1 MHNWG
6 AFSTWYAIIQS
17 LSIIVH
23 FLQYQQFDLFSFFF
37 IVVFLS

>member
-23 FLQYQQFDLFSFFF
+23 FLQYQQFDLFSLLLCSYLD
-37 IVVFLS
+37 I